1 MVPKHRAMPDLP
13 HTPNEMPPASS
24 NASSSAFS
32 TDHDIEKDP
41 RVPSSSTD
49 DDAMTSSGFQPVV
62 EDEFDAVRLPY
73 RTLSEQ
79 ARMGEYLTETPS
91 GLQRVRTTATG
102 REREEGDEEN
112 GRDYELV
119 TFVEGDPEN
128 PKNWSKAYVLC
139 PLPSQP
145 LMSRDGTRSAYCG

>member
-1 MVPKHRAMPDLP
+1 MPDLP
-13 HTPNEMPPASS
+13 HTPNEMPPSSS
-24 NASSSAFS
+24 NASSSALS
-32 TDHDIEKDP
+32 TDHDVEKDP

-49 DDAMTSSGFQPVV
+49 EHGVAGSGFQPAV

-102 REREEGDEEN
+102 RNEGEEEEGEGKE
-112 GRDYELV
+112 RDYELV

-128 PKNWSKAYVLC
+128 PKNWSKAYVLS
-139 PLPSQP
+139 PLPSI
-145 LMSRDGTRSAYCG
+145 

>member
-1 MVPKHRAMPDLP
+1 
-13 HTPNEMPPASS
+13 MPPPSS
-24 NASSSAFS
+24 NASSSALS
-32 TDHDIEKDP
+32 TDLDVEKDP
-41 RVPSSSTD
+41 RVPPSSTD
-49 DDAMTSSGFQPVV
+49 EDGVAGSGFQPVV

-102 REREEGDEEN
+102 RDREEEEGDEGKE
-112 GRDYELV
+112 RDYELV

-139 PLPSQP
+139 PLPSI
-145 LMSRDGTRSAYCG
+145 

>member
-1 MVPKHRAMPDLP
+1 MPDP
-13 HTPNEMPPASS
+13 SHTANEMPPPSS
-24 NASSSAFS
+24 TASSSALS
-32 TDHDIEKDP
+32 TDHDVEKDP
-41 RVPSSSTD
+41 QVPSSSTD
-49 DDAMTSSGFQPVV
+49 DDGTPGSGFQPVV

-102 REREEGDEEN
+102 RQGDEEGDEGKE
-112 GRDYELV
+112 RDYELV

-128 PKNWSKAYVLC
+128 PKNWSKAYVLSPFSPFDAKGWGC
-139 PLPSQP
+139 ASVY
-145 LMSRDGTRSAYCG
+145 SRW